1 MKLIPFI
8 IPLMAVFTRTLA
20 DPYTVTF
27 NGIYDNGGAQTN
39 TFAPACANK
48 LASNYPTFGS
58 FSTFPR
64 ISGASFVTNSNN
76 AACGSC
82 WRLTSMASNG
92 IGNKNAEVIVAVIN
106 SATSAVQQFTVSAEV
121 FNTLANDQLVQ
132 SISVNAEPIQG
143 TICGFTQS

>member
-1 MKLIPFI
+1 MKIIPFI
-8 IPLMAVFTRTLA
+8 IPFMAVFTRTLA

-27 NGIYDNGGAQTN
+27 DGIYDNRGSPTN

-64 ISGASFVTNSNN
+64 IGGASIITNATNY

-82 WRLTSMASNG
+82 WRLTSMTSNG
-92 IGNKNAEVIVAVIN
+92 IGSTTTEVIVAAIN
-106 SATSAVQQFTVSAEV
+106 SAPSTQQQFIISQEA
-121 FNTLANDQLVQ
+121 FSTLADGQLVQ
-132 SISVNAEPIQG
+132 SVSANAEPIQN
-143 TICGFTQS
+143 TICGFS